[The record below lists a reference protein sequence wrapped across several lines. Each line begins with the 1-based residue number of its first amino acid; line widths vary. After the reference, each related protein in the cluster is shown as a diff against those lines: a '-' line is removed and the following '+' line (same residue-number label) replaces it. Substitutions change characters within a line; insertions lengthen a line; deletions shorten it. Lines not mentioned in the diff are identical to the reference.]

1 MGAVTLV
8 KDTPGVMTPS
18 TDFIDSG
25 WVISGGLATHFPCN
39 PGYIINNGILG
50 LVVGN
55 TYKIEF
61 EVTGWV
67 SGIVQAFLGTTAG
80 TARGANGKYSQEMV
94 CAANTVLKFYS
105 NGQLTIGNAVIFDDS
120 GAMPPVTIAFS
131 ERAKLW
137 VNYQSGTPE
146 IMARF
151 GDELFMFKNG
161 AMYHQDTNSVR
172 NNFFGEQFPS
182 RITFYMNTDP
192 ASIKLFHNMIIESN
206 RKWALVS
213 CIIKPYPGKPFG
225 MQSRIKLDRFK
236 ELQGIFFADF
246 LRNMLDPGFDT
257 EIAALLRGEELRGR
271 VMEITI
277 ENNDTEEVTLFAVD
291 VKFSRQNLTP

>member
-55 TYKIEF
+55 TYNIEY
-61 EVTGWV
+61 EVTNWV
-67 SGIVQAFLGTTAG
+67 SGSVQAILGTTNG
-80 TARGANGKYSQEMV
+80 TARTANGKYSQEMV

-105 NGQLTIGNAVIFDDS
+105 NGQLTIGNVVIFDDA
-120 GAMPPVTIAFS
+120 GGLPAITIAFS

-137 VNYQSGTPE
+137 VNQQSATPE
-146 IMARF
+146 IMIRF

-161 AMYHQDTNSVR
+161 AMYHQDTNAVR
-172 NNFFGEQFPS
+172 NNFFGQQFPS

-192 ASIKLFHNMIIESN
+192 ASVKLFHNMIIESN
-206 RKWALVS
+206 RKWAVVNV
-213 CIIKPYPGKPFG
+213 IIKPYPGKPFG
-225 MQSRIKLDRFK
+225 MASRIKLDKFK
-236 ELQGIFFADF
+236 ELQGIYYADF
-246 LRNMLDPGFDT
+246 LKNILDPNFNT
-257 EIAALLRGEELRGR
+257 QIEALLRGEELRGR
-271 VMEITI
+271 VMEITV
-277 ENNDTEEVTLFAVD
+277 ENNDTVEVDLFAID
-291 VKFSRQNLTP
+291 VKYSKQNLTP